1 MEIKQLVR
9 LFKQHFLLLLGVPI
23 ILAVAVYY
31 LTKDQSKKYTSN
43 TIVYTGFASGSSIES
58 TDRGNIDYFSIN
70 MQFDNLI
77 NIIKSRQ
84 TIENTAIRLLAQ
96 DLSLEQSNPEFIS
109 ERSFRELQKIVP
121 EEIKDLVVKNNRS
134 GKERKKAEQI
144 DLLEEQINKLE
155 NQLSD
160 KKEKI
165 DKVKNIN
172 QSDKNIQSETS
183 SKSENNFVFHTVKPS
198 ESLSLIASK
207 YGVPIGELKYLN
219 HLTSDEVAVG
229 EKLIITYS
237 PAKIK
242 KREVSQG
249 IIQAKEYTSKRILP
263 DYISVSDYEKTVKNL
278 TEYYHKN
285 DTNFVYEL
293 LNFDHEHYSIKAIS
307 ANSNIYRI
315 NNSDLVR
322 VSYVLDD
329 PGICQQTL
337 KILTEVFIV
346 NYKSL
351 KEVQTD
357 AVINY
362 FLEKVAQSNKRLK
375 DAEDRL
381 LKFNQD
387 NNIINYY
394 EQSKYIA
401 VQKEDLDKYYQ
412 DEQIRLYSAA
422 AALKKIESKLTV
434 KDSIYLKSD
443 EISKNRD
450 KLSVISEKITI
461 NEISNNND
469 PLEIQK
475 LQRLEVNS
483 EKLKNKIKKYVDQLY
498 LYSHTTEGIPL
509 KDLLSNWLKNALTYE
524 EAKASLRVLSGRK
537 LDFLKV
543 YQIFAPLGATLKRI
557 EREINIEEKSYHENL
572 RSLNLAKMKQQNL
585 AMSSN
590 MKIVDEPY
598 FPISSNPSKLKLL
611 ILLAA
616 VAGFFIIAFIILL
629 LEYTDTSIRTPEH
642 AEKQTKLKLA
652 GAYPYIIN
660 EFDEKLNNIS
670 DRLIEMIIQNIYL
683 KLAYKS
689 NKKHEKPFV
698 ILSFSTQDQT
708 GKTYITN
715 KIIKSL
721 ENTGEKIL
729 FFNYTK
735 DKLSNIS
742 ENNNQKITYT
752 INNKFYETKNIG
764 DLFNKKSI
772 REENYKYDYIFV
784 EIPSL
789 IFNPIPIDLMSSV
802 DLPLLFVNAN
812 HHWKKADISSL
823 EILQDVSTE
832 KPLLVLNNT
841 ELFALEDIIN
851 KVSHKN
857 KPFMNIK
864 RILTFPFKIR
874 VKFGIDK
881 RNAK

>member
-1 MEIKQLVR
+1 
-9 LFKQHFLLLLGVPI
+9 
-23 ILAVAVYY
+23 
-31 LTKDQSKKYTSN
+31 
-43 TIVYTGFASGSSIES
+43 
-58 TDRGNIDYFSIN
+58 

-96 DLSLEQSNPEFIS
+96 DLSLEHPDPEFIS
-109 ERSFRELQKIVP
+109 KKSYKELQRIVP
-121 EEIKDLVVKNNRS
+121 EEVKDLVVKNNRS
-134 GKERKKAEQI
+134 GQERKKAEQI
-144 DLLEEQINKLE
+144 NLLEEQIHKLE

-165 DKVKNIN
+165 DKVKNNEQLSNNNTQTEI
-172 QSDKNIQSETS
+172 ET
-183 SKSENNFVFHTVKPS
+183 KSENNFIFHTVQPG
-198 ESLSLIASK
+198 ESISLIASK
-207 YGVPIGELKYLN
+207 YGVSIGELKYLN
-219 HLTSDEVAVG
+219 HLTSDQIAEG
-229 EKLIITYS
+229 EKLIIAYS
-237 PAKIK
+237 PVKIK
-242 KREVSQG
+242 KSPKTEDKTKTPQ
-249 IIQAKEYTSKRILP
+249 IIYSEKKILP
-263 DYISVSDYEKTVKNL
+263 DYISMSDYEKTVKNL
-278 TEYYHKN
+278 TEYYHQN

-293 LNFDHEHYSIKAIS
+293 LNYDHKHYSIKAIS
-307 ANSNIYRI
+307 ANAKIYRI
-315 NNSDLVR
+315 SNSDLVR
-322 VSYVLDD
+322 VSYTLDD

-337 KILTEVFIV
+337 KLLTEVFIL
-346 NYKSL
+346 NYKFL

-357 AVINY
+357 AVLNY
-362 FLEKVAQSNKRLK
+362 FQEQVAAANKRLK

-412 DEQIRLYSAA
+412 DEQIRLSSAA

-450 KLSVISEKITI
+450 KLSAISEKIII

-475 LQRLEVNS
+475 LKKLQENS
-483 EKLKNKIKKYVDQLY
+483 EKIKNKIKEYVDQLY
-498 LYSHTTEGIPL
+498 LYSNTTEGIPI
-509 KDLLSNWLKNALTYE
+509 KDLLTNWLKNALTYE

-537 LDFLKV
+537 LDFLKT

-557 EREINIEEKSYHENL
+557 EREISIEEKSYLENL

-598 FPISSNPSKLKLL
+598 FPIAANPSKTKLL

-616 VAGFFIIAFIILL
+616 FAGFIIIAFIILL

-642 AEKQTKLKLA
+642 VEKLTKLKLA
-652 GAYPYIIN
+652 GAYPFIN
-660 EFDEKLNNIS
+660 DEFDDKLNNIS

-683 KLAYKS
+683 KLIYKS
-689 NKKHEKPFV
+689 NNHHEKPFL
-698 ILSFSTQDQT
+698 ILVFSTQDQT

-715 KIIKSL
+715 KIIKAL
-721 ENTGEKIL
+721 QNTGEKTL
-729 FFNYTK
+729 YLNYTK
-735 DKLSNIS
+735 NKLNNIS
-742 ENNNQKITYT
+742 ENNNHKITYT
-752 INNKFYETKNIG
+752 LNNKFYETKNIG

-772 REENYKYDYIFV
+772 REKNYHYDYIFV

-789 IFNPIPIDLMSSV
+789 IFNPIPIDLMSSI
-802 DLPLLFVNAN
+802 DLPILFVSAN
-812 HHWKKADISSL
+812 HHWRKADISAL
-823 EILQDVSTE
+823 NILQDVSLE

-841 ELFALEDIIN
+841 ELFALEDVITKIPQ
-851 KVSHKN
+851 KSKTFKTIKN
-857 KPFMNIK
+857 
-864 RILTFPFKIR
+864 ILTFPFKIR
-874 VKFGIDK
+874 VNFGIDK
-881 RNAK
+881 RENK